1 MHIRAFH
8 VDAFGALG
16 DLTVEDLPG
25 AGAVFLG
32 HNEAGKSTLLDFF
45 RSTLTGYPRTR
56 DARERGYLAGRSGL
70 LGGSLTLF
78 SDACGGDIRL
88 IRRPNVAKGEPLL
101 TDAEGRPLDPALWE
115 RLLGG
120 VTREVYASVYGF
132 SLSELQSFASLTS
145 EGVRNALYGASFGM
159 TGLRSPGAAL
169 KKLNGGMEDL
179 FRARGTTPRLSAA
192 LKEWEDVRR
201 DMRRAEEDAARYDGL
216 AAERDRAREQLAA
229 LRAGRSGAERERR
242 MLERR
247 LGVWECWEEW
257 RLAGVRL
264 ERLEPVPATFPQD
277 GPARLERALER
288 RSDAERALEQARE
301 RLGLTREML
310 GSRVEDEAL
319 LGCGERL
326 RGLAGLTA
334 SCRNALAAIPDL
346 RAGRERTLAALHRE
360 LSALGAGWTTDRALR
375 LERPLSLREALERL
389 AERRR
394 NAVSGVEAAQAAL
407 ARATED
413 KKALEADLEEQM
425 RQAASVPEPLL
436 TLSEAER
443 ERLREAMAR
452 ADEARRRLPGA
463 QAASAEAERELEQGL
478 GRLALESGTGGRVLD
493 ELAAGQDTI
502 AALASE
508 ALRKEAERKECERRA
523 ALADS
528 GAADARETLA
538 RLLERRTACPPR
550 SAVDAQG
557 AALRLLRSALS
568 RLAVE
573 HSRFTEAESR
583 CAEHDEAVSGS
594 ESSPA
599 LIGLGSVLA
608 VFGLAGAVFRR
619 VLGIPSLRLGPVA
632 LPLEGW
638 LIGAFLLVGGA
649 FVWAGFPR
657 RKERRQDFAAAA
669 ERLRQRRSAC
679 LQRVQAVR
687 QEIGE
692 LCRSAGLPDAEEAT
706 VDAFERAVEQA
717 REQCAAGER
726 LAEEVRRQE
735 SLCAEAERQAQTERA
750 ALAQASDDERAATAR
765 WLAWFRPYGMDAP
778 SPGEAAVFC
787 ARVDSARMRFASAQ
801 ARRRDVAALEA
812 ERAAL
817 PECVHSLLPEAF
829 YSGTDDIR
837 AAEAARNALG
847 LCREA
852 DRLRSERQRLEEAA
866 QATAIQLERL
876 GQARLEAEGALASA
890 HTRLAS
896 ADTAWEAF
904 LGGLGLAAG
913 LSPATAREA
922 LDRMD
927 RVQALEA
934 ERLRLEDAL
943 ARQERER
950 DALCVPLQ
958 GILQELGRLPDAG
971 AAAAAEEQDW
981 PGRLEALLREWEF
994 ARAESAE
1001 TARLR
1006 ARSDEQALEVREAE
1020 AVRYDAAREV
1030 ERLLAMAQA
1039 SDVEAFYRRHAAKL
1053 EREALERRREDLEDA
1068 LRLAARD
1075 LYGPEADIPAFF
1087 ASFGEAG
1094 KEALEAELAGLAG
1107 RLSVLGDE
1115 EERLAD
1121 SLRTLEVRLEQ
1132 AEGSETLSRLRL
1144 REASL
1149 SGTIRDL
1156 ALEWSRYALAR
1167 HLLLEARGRFEKERQ
1182 PGVIR
1187 TASALFSAITGGAWD
1202 GVTASLEDS
1211 SLRVVPPH
1219 GEPVSPEV
1227 LSRGTQEQLYLALRL
1242 AHIRNHAA
1250 QAAALPVIMDD
1261 VLVNF
1266 DPERARRT
1274 ARAFGDLA
1282 SPQNGTPGHQLLYF
1296 TCHPHMADMLRG
1308 TVPGIR
1314 LYVME
1319 KGRIRE
1325 ERR

>member
-8 VDAFGALG
+8 IDAFGTLR
-16 DLTVEDLPG
+16 DLTVEGLPE

-32 HNEAGKSTLLDFF
+32 RNEAGKSTLLDFF

-56 DARERGYLAGRSGL
+56 DARERGYLTGQSGL

-78 SDACGGDIRL
+78 SDVRGGDIRL
-88 IRRPNVAKGEPLL
+88 IRRPNVGKGEPLL
-101 TDAEGRPLDPALWE
+101 TGAEGRPLDAALWE

-145 EGVRNALYGASFGM
+145 EGVRSALYGASFGM
-159 TGLRSPGAAL
+159 AGLRSPGAAL
-169 KKLNGGMEDL
+169 KKLNGSMEEL
-179 FRARGTTPRLSAA
+179 FRARGTTPRLSAV

-201 DMRRAEEDAARYDGL
+201 DMRGAEEDAARYDGL
-216 AAERDRAREQLAA
+216 AAERDKARERLAA
-229 LRAGRSGAERERR
+229 LRAERSGVERERR

-247 LGVWECWEEW
+247 LGVWERWEEW

-264 ERLEPVPATFPQD
+264 ERLEPVPSTFPQD

-288 RSDAERALEQARE
+288 RSDTERALEQSRE
-301 RLGLTREML
+301 RLERTREAL
-310 GSRVEDEAL
+310 NSRVEDEVL
-319 LGCGERL
+319 LRCGERL
-326 RGLAGLTA
+326 RELAGLTA
-334 SCRNALAAIPDL
+334 SCRNALAAIPGL
-346 RAGRERTLAALHRE
+346 RAERERTQAALHRE
-360 LSALGAGWTTDRALR
+360 LSALGAEWTADRVLR
-375 LERPLSLREALERL
+375 IERPLLLREALERQ

-394 NAVSGVEAAQAAL
+394 NAVLDRETAQAAL
-407 ARATED
+407 QRVIED
-413 KKALEADLEEQM
+413 KKTLEAELEEQE
-425 RQAASVPEPLL
+425 RQAASVPEPLVAL
-436 TLSEAER
+436 AEAER
-443 ERLREAMAR
+443 ERLREAMTR
-452 ADEARRRLPGA
+452 ADEARRRLPEA

-478 GRLALESGTGGRVLD
+478 GRLALGVGLDGRVLD
-493 ELAAGQDTI
+493 ELAAGQDVI
-502 AALASE
+502 VALASE
-508 ALRKEAERKECERRA
+508 ALRKEAERKECEQRS

-528 GAADARETLA
+528 GAAGVRETLA
-538 RLLERRTACPPR
+538 RLRERRAACPTR
-550 SAVDAQG
+550 SAVDAQSG
-557 AALRLLRSALS
+557 ILRRLRSALS

-573 HSRFTEAESR
+573 HARFTEADSR
-583 CAEHDEAVSGS
+583 CAEHAAASGT

-599 LIGLGSVLA
+599 LVAFGSLLA
-608 VFGLAGAVFRR
+608 VSGLAGAVFRGI
-619 VLGIPSLRLGPVA
+619 LGVPSLRLGSVA

-638 LIGAFLLVGGA
+638 LLGAFLLVGGA

-657 RKERRQDFAAAA
+657 RKERRPEFAAAA
-669 ERLRQRRSAC
+669 ERLQQKRSAC

-687 QEIGE
+687 KEIGE
-692 LCRSAGLPDAEEAT
+692 LCRTVGLPDAEEVT

-726 LAEEVRRQE
+726 LAEEIQRQE
-735 SLCAEAERQAQTERA
+735 TLYAETGRRAQAERA
-750 ALAQASDDERAATAR
+750 ALAQASDDGRAAMTR
-765 WLAWFRPYGMDAP
+765 WRAWFEPYGVEAP
-778 SPGEAAVFC
+778 LPAEAAVFC
-787 ARVDSARMRFASAQ
+787 ARVESARMRFASAQ
-801 ARRRDVAALEA
+801 ARRREAAALDA
-812 ERAAL
+812 DRAAL
-817 PECVHSLLPEAF
+817 PECVRSLLPEAF
-829 YSGTDDIR
+829 YSGNDDIQ
-837 AAEAARNALG
+837 AAETARRALE

-852 DRLRSERQRLEEAA
+852 DRLREGRRRLEEAA
-866 QATAIQLERL
+866 QAMTVQLERL
-876 GQARLEAEGALASA
+876 EQARLEAEDALEAA
-890 HTRLAS
+890 HARQVS
-896 ADTAWEAF
+896 ADMAWEAF
-904 LGGLGLAAG
+904 LGGLGLPAG

-927 RVQALEA
+927 RVQALET

-943 ARQERER
+943 ARQEHER

-958 GILQELGRLPDAG
+958 DILRQLGRLPDAD
-971 AAAAAEEQDW
+971 ATDAAEAYGPD
-981 PGRLEALLREWEF
+981 RLEALLREWEC

-1001 TARLR
+1001 IARLR
-1006 ARSDEQALEVREAE
+1006 ARSEEQALEVREAE
-1020 AVRYDAAREV
+1020 AVHYDAVREV

-1039 SDVEAFYRRHAAKL
+1039 SDAEAFYRRHAAKL
-1053 EREALERRREDLEDA
+1053 ERETLERRREDLEDV

-1075 LYGPEADIPAFF
+1075 LYGPEADVPAFF
-1087 ASFGEAG
+1087 ASFGEAD
-1094 KEALEAELAGLAG
+1094 KEALEANLAELAG

-1121 SLRTLEVRLEQ
+1121 SLRILEVRLEQ
-1132 AEGSETLSRLRL
+1132 AEGSEALSRLRL
-1144 REASL
+1144 RAASL

-1156 ALEWSRYALAR
+1156 AMEWSRYALAR

-1187 TASALFSAITGGAWD
+1187 TASALFSAITGGAWN
-1202 GVTASLEDS
+1202 GIAASLEDS
-1211 SLRVVPPH
+1211 SLRVLPPH

-1274 ARAFGDLA
+1274 VRAFGDLA

-1296 TCHPHMADMLRG
+1296 TCHPHMADMLRE
-1308 TVPGIR
+1308 TVPGAR

-1325 ERR
+1325 EAR